1 MAATL
6 TRLSLAALTGLA
18 VLCATPAFA
27 QQPEAPAVPSP
38 PSPWQ
43 FEIYGGGLL
52 SSRSR
57 LGLPLEPPAPEV
69 FTTVTG
75 DPSARVPSWYFG
87 YGALL
92 LSAVNTALDVDPGIT
107 ELERSL
113 HRSALVRTHGW
124 HGGVRLT
131 RALNRRWAVEA
142 AAGYASSGTAVTDA
156 ARAGLQDT
164 SESFVAAWQSF
175 LSRTSHTNRVVTSD
189 VRVDPGSTR
198 QLLVTGAL
206 RFDFLTRWPMRP
218 YLTAGGGIASTFGQL
233 PRVALTGRYQFLI
246 DGVSPIDETDAVAI
260 RFDLRRHAP
269 VVVAGAGFEHHRS
282 DRWGLRVDVRAHMMT
297 HSMRTM
303 VDASPATLHATGSM
317 TPGVTATDT
326 YLSVQHSNAPGV
338 ASSLGP
344 PLSGMLIYRG
354 RGSVAQVGLTTGIFW
369 RF

>member
-1 MAATL
+1 MTLTASL
-6 TRLSLAALTGLA
+6 TRLSHA
-18 VLCATPAFA
+18 VLLGGAVLTVTPAFA
-27 QQPEAPAVPSP
+27 QQPQTSAGQS
-38 PSPWQ
+38 SPWQ
-43 FEIYGGGLL
+43 VEIYGGGLL

-57 LGLPLEPPAPEV
+57 LGLPLAPPAPEE

-107 ELERSL
+107 ALERSL
-113 HRSALVRTHGW
+113 HRPVLARTHGW

-131 RALNRRWAVEA
+131 RALNRRWAFEA
-142 AAGYASSGTAVTDA
+142 AAGYASSGTAITDD
-156 ARAGLQDT
+156 ARAGLRDT

-175 LSRTSHTNRVVTSD
+175 LSRTPHTNRVVTSD
-189 VRVDPGSTR
+189 VRVDAGSTR
-198 QLLVTGAL
+198 QFIATGAL

-233 PRVALTGRYQFLI
+233 PRATLTGRYQFLI
-246 DGVSPIDETDAVAI
+246 DGVSPIDETDAVDI

-269 VVVAGAGFEHHRS
+269 VVVAGAGFEHVRS

-297 HSMRTM
+297 HSMRTI
-303 VDASPATLHATGSM
+303 VDASPATLRATGST
-317 TPGVTATDT
+317 TPAATATHT
-326 YLSVQHSNAPGV
+326 YLSVQHSNQAGI
-338 ASSLGP
+338 ASSLGTS
-344 PLSGMLIYRG
+344 LSSVPFYRG
-354 RGSVAQVGLTTGIFW
+354 RGSLAQVGLTTGIFW

>member
-1 MAATL
+1 MTPTAAAI
-6 TRLSLAALTGLA
+6 RLSHAALLGAILSA
-18 VLCATPAFA
+18 APAFA
-27 QQPEAPAVPSP
+27 QQPPASVGH

-57 LGLPLEPPAPEV
+57 LGLPLRAPPPEV

-107 ELERSL
+107 ELEPTLQRSTL
-113 HRSALVRTHGW
+113 ARTHGW

-131 RALNRRWAVEA
+131 RALNRRWAVEV
-142 AAGYASSGTAVTDA
+142 AAGFASSGTAITDE
-156 ARAGLQDT
+156 ARAGVQKT

-175 LSRTSHTNRVVTSD
+175 LSRTTHTSRVVTSD
-189 VRVDPGSTR
+189 VRFDPGSTR
-198 QLLVTGAL
+198 ELIVTGAL
-206 RFDFLTRWPMRP
+206 RFDFLTTWPMRP
-218 YLTAGGGIASTFGQL
+218 YLTAGGGIASTFGEL
-233 PRVALTGRYQFLI
+233 PRIALTGRYQFLI

-260 RFDLRRHAP
+260 RYDLRRHAP
-269 VVVAGAGFEHHRS
+269 VVVAGAGFEHNRS
-282 DRWGLRVDVRAHMMT
+282 DRWGLRADVRAHMMT
-297 HSMRTM
+297 HSMRTTL
-303 VDASPATLHATGSM
+303 DASPATLSATGSV
-317 TPGVTATDT
+317 PPAVTATDT
-326 YLSVQHSNAPGV
+326 YLSVQHSNAAGI

-344 PLSGMLIYRG
+344 ALTGLPIYRG
-354 RGSVAQVGLTTGIFW
+354 RGSLAQVGLTAGIFW